1 MKEVESLKNNPVLAK
16 GFKSVSE
23 NGVMMKRVKSLEKM
37 DPKAVEKLRKAP
49 IEKSVSRVSSYV
61 SRGQSADAIAHAKGA
76 FKLLSHHG
84 WRHWLDCSRGE
95 VIAGPNIS

>member
-1 MKEVESLKNNPVLAK
+1 MKQVESLKNNPVLAK

-49 IEKSVSRVSSYV
+49 IEKSVS
-61 SRGQSADAIAHAKGA
+61 
-76 FKLLSHHG
+76 
-84 WRHWLDCSRGE
+84 
-95 VIAGPNIS
+95 